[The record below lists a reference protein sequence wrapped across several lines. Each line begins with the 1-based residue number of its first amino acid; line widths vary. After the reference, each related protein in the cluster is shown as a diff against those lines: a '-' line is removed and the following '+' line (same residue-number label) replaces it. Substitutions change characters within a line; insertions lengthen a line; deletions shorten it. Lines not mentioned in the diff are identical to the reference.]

1 MSSPDARR
9 AGTGEVYL
17 ALGSNLGDK
26 AGNLQEATRRL
37 AAFGEVLAISHFYR
51 TEPVGFAAQDW
62 FLNAA
67 ILLRTALEPR
77 AMLEAALRIE
87 QEMGRVRT
95 QKNGPRL
102 IDIDLLLWGDRVVDE
117 PGLNL
122 PHPRLHER
130 LFVMAPLAEIAPAM
144 RHPLLRHTMAELRD
158 AVAHQGGVELWR
170 GAPDTAE
177 ESALG
182 LS

>member
-1 MSSPDARR
+1 MSVADTTA
-9 AGTGEVYL
+9 AGTTEVCV

-26 AGNLQEATRRL
+26 AGKLQEAIRRL
-37 AAFGEVLAISHFYR
+37 AAFGEVLAVSHFYR

-117 PGLNL
+117 PGLSL

-144 RHPLLRHTMAELRD
+144 RHPLLGLTMAALRD
-158 AVAHQGGVELWR
+158 AVAHQGGVELWLA
-170 GAPDTAE
+170 APDTAPG
-177 ESALG
+177 SA
-182 LS
+182 SDMS

>member
-1 MSSPDARR
+1 MTGMDA
-9 AGTGEVYL
+9 APTSAWEVYV

-26 AGNLQEATRRL
+26 AGNLKEAIQRL
-37 AAFGEVLAISHFYR
+37 EALGEVLSVSSFYR

-77 AMLEAALRIE
+77 ALLEAALRIE
-87 QEMGRVRT
+87 QEMGRVRA

-117 PGLNL
+117 PGLSL
-122 PHPRLHER
+122 PHPRLQER
-130 LFVMAPLAEIAPAM
+130 LFVMAPLAEIAPAL
-144 RHPLLRHTMAELRD
+144 RHPLLGRTMAELRE
-158 AVAHQGGVELWR
+158 AVAHQGGVERWLD
-170 GAPDTAE
+170 APDA
-177 ESALG
+177 SHR
-182 LS
+182 SVSNSR